1 MATPEQR
8 SRAARIAAHVQWA
21 KTPHRGERTA
31 AARRASPVSLDY
43 WIARLRKEGKV
54 REQDIPAAAEN
65 AHTAYMTQLALK
77 AAAARSRKAA
87 ERSVRRSA

>member
-21 KTPHRGERTA
+21 RTPHRGERTA
-31 AARRASPVSLDY
+31 AARAASPVSIDY
-43 WIARLRKEGKV
+43 WLAKVTAEGKV
-54 REQDIPAAAEN
+54 RAKDIPAAAEN
-65 AHTAYMTQLALK
+65 AHKAYMGQLSLK
-77 AAAARSRKAA
+77 ASAARRRKTA

>member
-21 KTPHRGERTA
+21 RTPHRGERTE
-31 AARRASPVSLDY
+31 AARRASPVSIDY
-43 WIARLRKEGKV
+43 WIARITAEGKV
-54 REQDIPAAAEN
+54 RKRDIPKAAEN
-65 AHTAYMTQLALK
+65 AHKAYMTQMSLK
-77 AAAARSRKAA
+77 ASTARSKAA